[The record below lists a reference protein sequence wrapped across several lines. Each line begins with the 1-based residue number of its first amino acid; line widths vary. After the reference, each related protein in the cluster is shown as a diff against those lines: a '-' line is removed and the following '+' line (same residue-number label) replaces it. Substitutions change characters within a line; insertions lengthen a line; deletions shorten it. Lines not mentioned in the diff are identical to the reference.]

1 MFHGRLSITI
11 GYVLSNE
18 ERVCVIQQEPAEE
31 SKDETVD
38 KELLMKLKTSQVFI
52 SHLFCHL
59 ILYIKSFLLIKSCL
73 VFVKSWIT
81 LPICRAQIPLWEN
94 LRLRKRVRLVNCCSF
109 PSFPIYSWSSGKCV
123 ILYYSSMTSV
133 YFPLLLSVYQ
143 LTCLA
148 KYACPQR
155 F

>member
-73 VFVKSWIT
+73 VFVKS
-81 LPICRAQIPLWEN
+81 
-94 LRLRKRVRLVNCCSF
+94 
-109 PSFPIYSWSSGKCV
+109 
-123 ILYYSSMTSV
+123 
-133 YFPLLLSVYQ
+133 
-143 LTCLA
+143 
-148 KYACPQR
+148 
-155 F
+155 